1 MTVFLLLRVY
11 FINLFSGKS
20 SNIIILRISSKT
32 NFASNFSLKFQS
44 FYPSIHPL
52 IQRRIDTTITATI
65 INREKK
71 ATRIRNNKFNK
82 REQAKFQDPLI
93 TRSR

>member
-1 MTVFLLLRVY
+1 MTVFFLLRVY

-44 FYPSIHPL
+44 SIL
-52 IQRRIDTTITATI
+52 RSIQRRIDTTIATATI

-71 ATRIRNNKFNK
+71 ATRIRNNKFNE

>member
-44 FYPSIHPL
+44 SIL
-52 IQRRIDTTITATI
+52 RSIQRRIDTTIATATI

-71 ATRIRNNKFNK
+71 ATRIRNNKFNE

>member
-1 MTVFLLLRVY
+1 MTVFFLLRVY

-44 FYPSIHPL
+44 SVL
-52 IQRRIDTTITATI
+52 RSIQRRIDTTIAIATI